1 MKLYNSLTGRKEPF
15 HTFGRTVTLY
25 VCGITPYDT
34 THLGHAF
41 TYVTFDVLVRFLE
54 SQGYTVRYAQNV
66 TDIDDD
72 ILRKAREVGKAW
84 DELGREQTEAFVRD
98 MADLNVRP
106 PDFYPRATWVIP
118 YIIKI
123 TQSLLERGFAYERA
137 GNVYYRVHADPT
149 FGLLSRL
156 DYDEMLRVAN
166 ERGNNPDD
174 PHKDDPLDFVLWQ
187 AARPGEPT
195 WESPWGP
202 GRPGWH
208 IECSAMSLRYLGA
221 TIDIHGGGADLLFP
235 HHECE
240 IAQSEKFTGQSPF
253 VRWWVHVAM
262 VRKDGEKM
270 SKSLG
275 NLVLVRDLLNAGF
288 SPDAIRLNLLRHHYR
303 RPWEWDEGEQI
314 EAQAWANELEAA
326 LHVKGGSSTPLDPQ
340 PFRRAFESALA
351 NDLDT
356 PQAVAHLRRLAAAI
370 RTAHEEGRDVREARR
385 ALRELGSTLGL
396 SFGAPTT
403 VSDEWTRL
411 LTTGTRHCVNA
422 P

>member
-15 HTFGRTVTLY
+15 HTFGPTVTLY

-54 SQGYTVRYAQNV
+54 SRGHTVRYVQNV

-84 DELGREQTEAFVRD
+84 DDLGREQTEAFVRD
-98 MADLNVRP
+98 MSALNVRP

-123 TQSLLERGFAYERA
+123 TQILLERGFAYERA
-137 GNVYYRVHADPT
+137 GNVYYRVHADPA
-149 FGLLSRL
+149 FGQLSKL
-156 DYDEMLRVAN
+156 DYGDMLRIAN
-166 ERGNNPDD
+166 ERGNNPND

-187 AARPGEPT
+187 AAQPGEPT

-208 IECSAMSLRYLGA
+208 IECSAMGLKYLGA
-221 TIDIHGGGADLLFP
+221 TIDIHGGGGDLLFP

-240 IAQSEKFTGQSPF
+240 IAQSEKFTGQRPF
-253 VRWWVHVAM
+253 VRWWVHIAM

-303 RPWEWDEGEQI
+303 HPWEWDEEEQV
-314 EAQAWANELEAA
+314 EAQAWADELAAA
-326 LHVKGGSSTPLDPQ
+326 LRVQGGEETPLDPH
-340 PFRRAFESALA
+340 PFRQAFDAALA
-351 NDLDT
+351 DDLDT
-356 PQAVAHLRRLAAAI
+356 PRALAHLRRLAAAI
-370 RTAHEEGRDVREARR
+370 ARAGEEGRDVRQAHR
-385 ALRELGSTLGL
+385 ALRELGHKLGL
-396 SFGAPTT
+396 SFGTPP
-403 VSDEWTRL
+403 VVGEEWTRL
-411 LTTGTRHCVNA
+411 LTTGARHRA
-422 P
+422 GMP